1 VDELGCYH
9 ASAGQDL
16 AGKFVLEE
24 GTEKVLQM
32 IRDDVVHLQDH
43 VHSYPYDWRTKKPV
57 IIRASQQW
65 FLDTNAI
72 KSRAVDLLENV
83 RIIPKVNSEMYKR
96 NLKSQIQKRPY
107 WCISRQRKWGVPIPV
122 FFDRV
127 NEKILI
133 SE

>member
-43 VHSYPYDWRTKKPV
+43 VHSYPNDWRTKKPV

-72 KSRAVDLLENV
+72 KSRAVV
-83 RIIPKVNSEMYKR
+83 GSIFA
-96 NLKSQIQKRPY
+96 Q
-107 WCISRQRKWGVPIPV
+107 
-122 FFDRV
+122 
-127 NEKILI
+127 
-133 SE
+133 